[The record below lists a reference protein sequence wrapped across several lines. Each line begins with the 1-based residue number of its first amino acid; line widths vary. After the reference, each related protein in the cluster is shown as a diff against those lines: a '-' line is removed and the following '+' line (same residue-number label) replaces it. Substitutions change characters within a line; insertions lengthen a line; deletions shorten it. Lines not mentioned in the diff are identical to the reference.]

1 MFVWK
6 YFFCI
11 NAGSKQWSHF
21 VSQGKTKKSSV
32 YIWKCRMTNKNT
44 SLSMKTKSHIG
55 DAANWTKL
63 RYNQTSVSKPAQ
75 TVLGILLNI
84 YLTGENTSLRPQTPP
99 SEQGHEAWCVCGF
112 CSGKE
117 LVHAKVQ
124 KVWMLNVKI
133 QSFFK
138 TFRNKACSK
147 TKLFNIQQYTLY

>member
-1 MFVWK
+1 MLVQNNGHTLFHRGK
-6 YFFCI
+6 QKKKLCI
-11 NAGSKQWSHF
+11 HLKMSYDKQEHFTFYENQESHWRRC
-21 VSQGKTKKSSV
+21 Q
-32 YIWKCRMTNKNT
+32 
-44 SLSMKTKSHIG
+44 L
-55 DAANWTKL
+55 DQL